1 MEIYKYN
8 GKNIKDILNLALY
21 ELNVSEKDIIYHTDD
36 SKSNLFRK
44 SIDVEI
50 ILKEELKNYV
60 IETIKKILKEMKIK
74 SKKIVYKIE
83 DDTISINLE
92 SNKNSNLIGKN
103 AYNLRC
109 LNVIMKSFMETR
121 DIPMHVKV
129 DVNYYNQNKE
139 RQFKRNIEK
148 IAREVIKTG
157 VSAELDPMN
166 SYDRRNVHS
175 IVSKYDELVT
185 ISKGEEPERYV
196 IISKK

>member
-60 IETIKKILKEMKIK
+60 IETIKKILKKMKIK